1 MKTFIAAL
9 FLFVILS
16 SGSCSK
22 DKDKTDTIP
31 PVIAINNPLNGQLF
45 TNGQSIPISGT
56 VTDNEY
62 IAEVHIH
69 VTNTNTGA
77 LLMDVH
83 KFPAAATLSFNESIT
98 AATGI
103 NYKIQVVTTD
113 REVNEGRASVNVSCN

>member
-1 MKTFIAAL
+1 MKTAITLL

-16 SGSCSK
+16 GSSCSK
-22 DKDKTDTIP
+22 NKDKTDTIP
-31 PVIAINNPLNGQLF
+31 PVVTISNPLNGQVF
-45 TNGQSIPISGT
+45 TNGQIIPISGT

-83 KFPAAATLSFNESIT
+83 KFPAAATLSFNESII
-98 AATGI
+98 ATTGV
-103 NYKIQVVTTD
+103 NYRIQVVTTD
-113 REVNEGRASVNVSCN
+113 RAVNEARATVNVSCN